1 MKQHS
6 RLCGRFFF
14 VCAGIVAGV
23 FAAAAHAE
31 YPERPIRLIIP
42 FPPGGSNDVLGRY
55 VGIKLVDRLKEQV
68 VVDNRGGAN
77 GIIAAEMAAN
87 SAPDGYTL
95 LMVSTSWVMNGAVRK
110 LPYDLEKSFDPIAM
124 IGTSPNAIVVNPKGP
139 YKTLKDLVADAKAR
153 PSIINY
159 ASTGVV
165 SFNHFG
171 GELFKK
177 AAGIDMVHTPYKGG
191 GPAMT
196 DVIAGNI
203 PVMFTSILQVL
214 PHVRSGLIRM
224 LAVGADKRSPVLP
237 DVPTVGES
245 GYPGYEV
252 AVWWGMVVPA
262 GVPARAQEKLRT
274 LINAIV
280 NEPDTKKR
288 LLADAAEPV
297 TMTAAQMRKM
307 VQAELRKWGET
318 AKVAGIKV
326 E

>member
-1 MKQHS
+1 MKRRS
-6 RLCGRFFF
+6 GWCGLALLAC
-14 VCAGIVAGV
+14 VGVIAGSIASSV
-23 FAAAAHAE
+23 FAA
-31 YPERPIRLIIP
+31 YPDRPIRLIIP

-55 VGIKLVDRLKEQV
+55 IGNKLTERLSEQI

-77 GIIAAEMAAN
+77 GIIAAEMAAH

-110 LPYDLEKSFDPIAM
+110 LPYDVEKSFDPIAM

-139 YKTLKDLVADAKAR
+139 YKTLKDLVAQAKAQ
-153 PSIINY
+153 PGTINY
-159 ASTGVV
+159 ASTGVL

-171 GELFKK
+171 GELFKR
-177 AAGIDMVHTPYKGG
+177 AAGIDLIHTPYKGG
-191 GPAMT
+191 GPAMS
-196 DVIAGNI
+196 DVIGGNI

-237 DVPTVGES
+237 EVPTFAES

-262 GVPARAQEKLRT
+262 GVPTPVQAKLRT

-280 NEPDTKKR
+280 DEPDTKKR
-288 LLADAAEPV
+288 LLADAAEPL
-297 TMTAAQMRKM
+297 TMMPVEIRKL
-307 VQAELRKWGET
+307 VQTELRKWRDT
-318 AKVAGIKV
+318 AKVAGIRV